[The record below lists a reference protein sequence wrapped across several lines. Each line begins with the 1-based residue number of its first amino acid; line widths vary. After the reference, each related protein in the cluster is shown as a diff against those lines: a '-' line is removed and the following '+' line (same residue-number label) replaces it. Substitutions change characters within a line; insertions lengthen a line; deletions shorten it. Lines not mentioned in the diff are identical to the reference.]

1 MDMTSSEFEKIIHST
16 KKIVLSSI
24 SKHLVED
31 YFYAIDDVV
40 QETYIRAYKS
50 LSEGKFRG
58 DSEISTWLYMIA
70 RNESYRMNSKLQ
82 REEKKKE
89 KLKKELDSTKN
100 LINSKSSDTFD
111 LVTYFISKIP
121 EKYAHVLGGQL
132 GGKTEK
138 EIAGE
143 LGISQGTVKSRASRG
158 KEFIRKLIMR
168 GDIED
173 GNE

>member
-1 MDMTSSEFEKIIHST
+1 MTSSDFEKIIHST

-24 SKHLVED
+24 AKHLAEN
-31 YFYAIDDVV
+31 YSYAIDDVV

-82 REEKKKE
+82 REDKKKE
-89 KLKKELDSTKN
+89 MLKKEIDSNKN
-100 LINSKSSDTFD
+100 LKFSKPHRTFE
-111 LVTYFISKIP
+111 LLSYFISKIP

-132 GGKTEK
+132 NGKTEK
-138 EIAGE
+138 VISEE
-143 LGISQGTVKSRASRG
+143 LGISRGTVKSRASRG
-158 KEFIRKLIMR
+158 KEFIRRLIQR
-168 GDIED
+168 GVIED